1 MESYV
6 ILCLFVSL
14 ALSIP
19 LTGALWKGL
28 KFTPTGQNCPEDVKN
43 VERNIRSVKIFTTI
57 TTVLNLIAIVFAA
70 LI

>member
-28 KFTPTGQNCPEDVKN
+28 KFTPTDQNCPEDVKN

>member
-28 KFTPTGQNCPEDVKN
+28 KFTPKDPNSLTEVKI
-43 VERNIRSVKIFTTI
+43 VERNILSVKIFTTI